1 MTGPTDGGPPGETR
15 TAAERTVY
23 EFGPFRLRA
32 GDGALF
38 REGERVRIT
47 PRVLDLLLC
56 LVEDAGRI
64 VSKEKL
70 LERVWEGTFVEE
82 GNVNRTVST
91 LRRVLEEAEE
101 SPYVET
107 VPRQGYRF
115 VAPVVLCFEEATA
128 LRPPEPSP
136 PPAPGPTAG
145 PSLPTLPSPGTDES
159 SAALPE
165 GDHAAAAR
173 PSRRVRVGFAFA
185 ALLAIA
191 LGATAAFLA
200 WRHSRRDVP
209 PRSLAVLPFRF
220 DAEAANGETL
230 AVALA
235 DAVITRLSRGHGLEV
250 RPTTA
255 VLRFR
260 DGRTAPRDAGR
271 SLGVEAVLDG
281 LVSQER
287 GRTSVTVRL
296 IRTDREE
303 VLLTETFRTGG
314 GSLFELQDR
323 VSERIASVLLVGL
336 APPGEA
342 RSDAAR
348 LAATELALRG
358 RVLLA
363 RRAASTEEKEETIG
377 LFRRAIEADPDFA
390 PAYVGLADALL
401 AASTAHAPEA
411 EAAARRALGIDD
423 RLGSAHC
430 SLAWI
435 RLLAEG
441 DVAGADEA
449 TSRAFELEPSYA
461 PAWQARALL
470 RAIAGEPGEAGTAA
484 ERAVALDPTSAA
496 ILSDAGFVVLFA
508 GRLEEARRLLEKAL
522 ALEPR
527 SEGAARLVEALADAT
542 DPAGARERALRGLA
556 ALGVDSSTP
565 TASRSAAGDEYAIAR
580 RFAAAGRAENALEWL
595 GGAVRAKRPDALFA
609 HLDPAFRP
617 LRGDA
622 RFAALFRP
630 ASPPLP

>member
-1 MTGPTDGGPPGETR
+1 MTGPTDAGLPGERR
-15 TAAERTVY
+15 TEHERTVY

-38 REGERVRIT
+38 RGGERVRIT

-64 VSKEKL
+64 VSKERL

-91 LRRVLEEAEE
+91 LRRILDEPEEN
-101 SPYVET
+101 PYVET
-107 VPRQGYRF
+107 IPRQGYRF
-115 VAPVVLCFEEATA
+115 VAPVVRRLEEPLATD
-128 LRPPEPSP
+128 PPGPAFPRAPEAVAGASLPA
-136 PPAPGPTAG
+136 PPAPLADPDTAAFADR
-145 PSLPTLPSPGTDES
+145 DE
-159 SAALPE
+159 AAVVRAP
-165 GDHAAAAR
+165 
-173 PSRRVRVGFAFA
+173 RRVRTRI
-185 ALLAIA
+185 ALATALAIA
-191 LGATAAFLA
+191 LGATAVFLG
-200 WRHSRRDVP
+200 WLHHVRGTP
-209 PRSLAVLPFRF
+209 PRSLVVLPFRF
-220 DAEAANGETL
+220 EAGAANGETL

-260 DGRTAPRDAGR
+260 DGRTAPREAGR

-287 GRTSVTVRL
+287 GRTSVTIRL

-323 VSERIASVLLVGL
+323 VAERVAAVLLVSL

-358 RVLLA
+358 RVLLS
-363 RRAASTEEKEETIG
+363 RRAASAEEKEETVD
-377 LFRRAIEADPDFA
+377 LFRRALEADPDFA

-401 AASTAHAPEA
+401 AASIDRAPEA

-423 RLGSAHC
+423 RLGPAHG

-435 RLLAEG
+435 RLLADR
-441 DVAGADEA
+441 DVAGAEEETA
-449 TSRAFELEPSYA
+449 RALELEPSYA
-461 PAWQARALL
+461 PAWHARALL
-470 RAIAGEPGEAGTAA
+470 RALADKPGEAREAA
-484 ERAVALDPTSAA
+484 ERAVALDPASAA
-496 ILSDAGFVVLFA
+496 ILADAGFVALFA
-508 GRLEEARRLLEKAL
+508 GRLEEARRFLEKAL

-527 SEGAARLVEALADAT
+527 CEGAARLAGPVADAT
-542 DPAGARERALRGLA
+542 DPAGTKERALRALA
-556 ALGVDSSTP
+556 SAGVDSSTP
-565 TASRSAAGDEYAIAR
+565 PGSLRAASDEYAIAR
-580 RFAAAGRAENALEWL
+580 RFAASGQAANAIEWL
-595 GGAVRAKRPDALFA
+595 DAAVRAKRPDAVFA
-609 HLDPAFRP
+609 PLDPAFRP
-617 LRGDA
+617 LRGDT
-622 RFAALFRP
+622 RYNALLR
-630 ASPPLP
+630 SMGLRLP